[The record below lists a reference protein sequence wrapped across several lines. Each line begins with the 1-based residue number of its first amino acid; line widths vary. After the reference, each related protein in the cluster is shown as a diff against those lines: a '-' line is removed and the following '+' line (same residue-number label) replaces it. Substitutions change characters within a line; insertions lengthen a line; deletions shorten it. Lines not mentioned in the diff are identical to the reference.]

1 MKVVEMPKKAA
12 EAPKHSGELLR
23 YQLESS
29 GVLDIEDGAFTLFF
43 DTGDSVFIMTN
54 GDGPGEV
61 LLNIEKGKMAIMA
74 GVYGGGDDN
83 NES

>member
-1 MKVVEMPKKAA
+1 MKVIEGNFNNPD
-12 EAPKHSGELLR
+12 APKHSGELLR

-74 GVYGGGDDN
+74 GVYGGGGED
-83 NES
+83 ES